1 MNRQAVAEE
10 LLHETILRLWSVQRR
25 SWAPEKGSLLQFV
38 TWEMKSLVSNAASS
52 PENRTESLDEQ
63 VTESLASKGARIP
76 DTSPSIETVR
86 IEEEQ
91 ARQMEA
97 TIIEAA
103 GDDAVLLKYIE
114 AVMDGAGSPAEV
126 AKLSGLTIEV
136 VYQSH
141 RKLVR
146 RVKARQAKEIAA

>member
-10 LLHETILRLWSVQRR
+10 LLHETVLRLWSGSRR
-25 SWAPEKGSLLQFV
+25 SWDPDKGSLLQFL

-52 PENRTESLDEQ
+52 PENRTGSLDEP
-63 VTESLASKGARIP
+63 VADSLESKGARIS
-76 DTSPSIETVR
+76 DDSPSIEMVH

-91 ARQMEA
+91 ARQLEA
-97 TIIEAA
+97 AIIEAA

-114 AVMDGAGSPAEV
+114 AIMDGAGSPAEV
-126 AKLSGLTIEV
+126 AKLSGLTVEA
-136 VYQSH
+136 VYQAH

-146 RVKARQAKEIAA
+146 RVKARQAKETAS